1 MDFSQIRLLLG
12 LLQEA
17 GIPVCII
24 GEFALNYNNAPRVVH
39 DLELCV
45 PADDL
50 GAAKSVFESQE
61 GLLEI
66 EDKTKYNLYTQ
77 YKKGFPRFR
86 SYSKPR
92 FYVVIFT
99 DKHYHLDPLQ
109 KCVIYQKEHQHT
121 REYSR
126 ELLDSFSPDEI
137 ATLPFPRFTPLFRG
151 FCRSYIETQ
160 EATAAMAAEC
170 LVDGMNINEE
180 WCHAHFDP
188 PESAE
193 SGFALRLVNSRG
205 SRIDDFSLNQVT
217 CFIPDLQEAQRLQ
230 RIPGFYE

>member
-77 YKKGFPRFR
+77 YKRVSIVSVPTP
-86 SYSKPR
+86 S
-92 FYVVIFT
+92 
-99 DKHYHLDPLQ
+99 LDPLQ

-160 EATAAMAAEC
+160 EATAAMTAEC

>member
-17 GIPVCII
+17 GIP
-24 GEFALNYNNAPRVVH
+24 

-66 EDKTKYNLYTQ
+66 EDKTN
-77 YKKGFPRFR
+77 
-86 SYSKPR
+86 
-92 FYVVIFT
+92 
-99 DKHYHLDPLQ
+99 
-109 KCVIYQKEHQHT
+109 
-121 REYSR
+121 R
-126 ELLDSFSPDEI
+126 ELLDSFSPDKI